1 MPNWIIFLV
10 LAIAAWLALS
20 VGGGLL
26 VGRILGAATRRRPRA
41 RRRVV

>member
-1 MPNWIIFLV
+1 MPHWIIILM

-26 VGRILGAATRRRPRA
+26 VGRLLGVVARHRLHP
-41 RRRVV
+41 RRRVA